1 MVIKAVLLDFGG
13 TLAEGR
19 MDWDEFHRDIQG
31 VLKALGHPV
40 HLRKLKSAIGSALE
54 NLKRVRARGDE
65 LTLEQVYGMALD
77 RLGIPS
83 EEGTLELIHDTF
95 RRRYEEALYSCTEDV
110 LRQLSGRYRLAL
122 ISNTM
127 SDKPRLTLRETGL
140 IDHFQVVVC
149 SRDLG
154 VRKPNPQIFTHVL
167 EELGVEPGEAVHV
180 GDNVEADM
188 EGAVG
193 AGITPIWIETPG
205 GDTWSGLSIPSICQ
219 LPEFLSKFE

>member
-19 MDWDEFHRDIQG
+19 MNWDEFHRDIQS
-31 VLKALGHPV
+31 VLKALDHTV
-40 HLRKLKSAIGSALE
+40 DLRRLKSAIASALE

-65 LTLEQVYGMALD
+65 LTLEQVYGMALY
-77 RLGIPS
+77 RLGIPT
-83 EEGTLELIHDTF
+83 EERALELIHDAF
-95 RRRYEEALYSCTEDV
+95 RRRYEETLYGCTEDV
-110 LRQLSGRYRLAL
+110 VKRLSGRYRLAL

-154 VRKPNPQIFTHVL
+154 IRKPNPRIFMHVL
-167 EELGVEPGEAVHV
+167 EALGVEPGEAVHV
-180 GDNVEADM
+180 GDSIEADM
-188 EGAVG
+188 EGATGV
-193 AGITPIWIETPG
+193 GITPIWIEAPR
-205 GDTWSGLSIPSICQ
+205 GDIWNGLSIPNICQ
-219 LPEFLSKFE
+219 LPELLSRLE

>member
-31 VLKALGHPV
+31 VLKALGHPAD
-40 HLRKLKSAIGSALE
+40 LRRLKSAIGSALE

-77 RLGIPS
+77 RLGIPA

-95 RRRYEEALYSCTEDV
+95 RRRYEEALYGCTEDV
-110 LRQLSGRYRLAL
+110 LRRLSGRYRLAL

-127 SDKPRLTLRETGL
+127 SDKPRLTLMETGL

-154 VRKPNPQIFTHVL
+154 VRKPNPRIFTHVL
-167 EELGVEPGEAVHV
+167 KELGVEPREAVHV

-188 EGAVG
+188 QGAAK

-205 GDTWSGLSIPSICQ
+205 ADTWSGLSIPSICQ
-219 LPEFLSKFE
+219 LPDFLLKFE